1 MFKPFI
7 VFEDRICDGIEW
19 DCSDRSDEGEKCIT
33 DPVLADRF
41 GCCRNLE
48 VSMSL
53 GFIAPGLTE
62 ELKFDPA
69 KWDDVMNRPTFE
81 GSIVG
86 TILWQLL
93 NQVYTRIY
101 KKS

>member
-1 MFKPFI
+1 
-7 VFEDRICDGIEW
+7 
-19 DCSDRSDEGEKCIT
+19 
-33 DPVLADRF
+33 
-41 GCCRNLE
+41 
-48 VSMSL
+48 MSL

-93 NQVYTRIY
+93 NQVYTRI
-101 KKS
+101 

>member
-1 MFKPFI
+1 
-7 VFEDRICDGIEW
+7 
-19 DCSDRSDEGEKCIT
+19 
-33 DPVLADRF
+33 
-41 GCCRNLE
+41 
-48 VSMSL
+48 MSL

-62 ELKFDPA
+62 ELKFDQA

-93 NQVYTRIY
+93 NQVYPRI
-101 KKS
+101 